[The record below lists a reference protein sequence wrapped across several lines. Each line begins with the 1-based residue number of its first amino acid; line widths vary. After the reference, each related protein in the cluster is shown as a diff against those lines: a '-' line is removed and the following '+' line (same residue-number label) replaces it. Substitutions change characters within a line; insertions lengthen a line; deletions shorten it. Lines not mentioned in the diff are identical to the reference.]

1 MVGRGTSASVLD
13 PCVCEGLPRVKEGSG
28 HALVPHQL
36 GGKEEEGEEKEKEE
50 EEEARRRRRRR
61 KRRRRRYDAV
71 CGGLPRVGYK
81 GMFPRA
87 H

>member
-36 GGKEEEGEEKEKEE
+36 GEKEEEGEEKEKEKE
-50 EEEARRRRRRR
+50 EEE
-61 KRRRRRYDAV
+61 V
-71 CGGLPRVGYK
+71 
-81 GMFPRA
+81 
-87 H
+87 